1 MAGMREHGQSY
12 WTFGAAALAAFTVTA
27 APATAQGANDPIG
40 IAVTSALEGQK
51 GIGRILSAAGS
62 GDVADTARDIERL
75 VGNQRW
81 ARLVSG
87 SPEVVIT
94 IHNRE
99 RIERRRSYDKKGN
112 LSIEHRYSADGT
124 VEIDRRRS
132 QVHAELDFTEGQ
144 YSTRN
149 DSDQFEKV
157 AEKLWTEI
165 AGIVLSDLNAL
176 RPDRPEAGF
185 DHAAK
190 YKLLVKGDGLE
201 VRSVD
206 PGSPA
211 EQAGLQVKDRIRRI
225 DDEKGTSQMD
235 YRARTW
241 WVEAPGTRVSLEY
254 ERDKARQ
261 TVQIT
266 LMPRRE
272 WGGGGAPVAA
282 APPAARPVS
291 ATTSTAPAKGAASG
305 AKGASSGSSS
315 GVELKPGMTELE
327 VSKLLGPPKEKV
339 AFGAKS
345 LWRYDGY
352 SITFQNGRVIDMK

>member
-1 MAGMREHGQSY
+1 MAGMRHHWRSC
-12 WTFGAAALAAFTVTA
+12 WTYGAAILAALTVTA
-27 APATAQGANDPIG
+27 APATAQGPNDPISFS
-40 IAVTSALEGQK
+40 VTSALEGQK
-51 GIGRILSAAGS
+51 GIGRILSSAGH

-75 VGNQRW
+75 VGTQRW

-87 SPEVVIT
+87 NPEVIISIT
-94 IHNRE
+94 NRE
-99 RIERRRSYDKKGN
+99 RIERRRTYDKKGN
-112 LSIEHRYSADGT
+112 ESIEHRYSADGT

-132 QVHAELDFTEGQ
+132 QVHAEVDFTEGQ

-157 AEKLWTEI
+157 AEKLWAEI
-165 AGIVLSDLNAL
+165 SGIVLSDINAL
-176 RPDRPEAGF
+176 RPDRTEAGF

-201 VRSVD
+201 VRSVE

-211 EQAGLQVKDRIRRI
+211 ELAGLQVKDRIRRI

-241 WVEAPGTRVSLEY
+241 WVESAGTRVSLEI
-254 ERDKARQ
+254 ERNKARQ
-261 TVQIT
+261 TVQLT
-266 LMPRRE
+266 LLPRRE
-272 WGGGGAPVAA
+272 WGGAPPVAA
-282 APPAARPVS
+282 AQPAPRPVS
-291 ATTSTAPAKGAASG
+291 SVAKAPARA
-305 AKGASSGSSS
+305 ASSGGSTGGST

-352 SITFQNGRVIDMK
+352 SITFQNGRVVDMK

>member
-1 MAGMREHGQSY
+1 MRKHWQSF
-12 WTFGAAALAAFTVTA
+12 WTFGAAALAACLVTA
-27 APATAQGANDPIG
+27 APATAQGPNDPIG
-40 IAVTSALEGQK
+40 ISVTSSLEGQK
-51 GIGRILSAAGS
+51 GLGRIFSAAGS
-62 GDVADTARDIERL
+62 GDVADTERDIERL

-87 SPEVVIT
+87 NPEVLIT
-94 IHNRE
+94 ITNRE
-99 RIERRRSYDKKGN
+99 RVERRRSTDKNGN
-112 LSIEHRYSADGT
+112 VSIDHRYTAEGY

-132 QVHAELDFTEGQ
+132 QVRAEVDFTEGQ

-149 DSDQFEKV
+149 DSDQFDKV
-157 AEKLWTEI
+157 ADKLWEEI
-165 AGIVLSDLNAL
+165 SGIILSDLNAL
-176 RPDRPEAGF
+176 RPDRTEAGF
-185 DHAAK
+185 DHVAK

-241 WVEAPGTRVSLEY
+241 WIEKPGTRVSLEY
-254 ERDKARQ
+254 ERNKARQ
-261 TVQIT
+261 TVQLT

-272 WGGGGAPVAA
+272 WSGSAPPPVAA
-282 APPAARPVS
+282 APPPARP
-291 ATTSTAPAKGAASG
+291 ASTAGSSAAPARSG
-305 AKGASSGSSS
+305 SSSGSS
-315 GVELKPGMTELE
+315 GVELKPGMTEVE
-327 VSKLLGPPKEKV
+327 VVKLLGQPREKV

-345 LWRYDGY
+345 LWRYEGF
-352 SITFQNGRVIDMK
+352 SITFQSGRVVDMK

>member
-1 MAGMREHGQSY
+1 MRQHWQSL
-12 WTFGAAALAAFTVTA
+12 WTIGAAALAAISVTA
-27 APATAQGANDPIG
+27 APATAQGPNDPIG
-40 IAVTSALEGQK
+40 MSVTSALEGQK

-62 GDVADTARDIERL
+62 GDVADTARDVERL

-87 SPEVVIT
+87 NPEVLISIT
-94 IHNRE
+94 NRE

-112 LSIEHRYSADGT
+112 LSIEHRYTADGT

-132 QVHAELDFTEGQ
+132 QVHAEVDFTEGE

-157 AEKLWTEI
+157 ADKLWAEI

-176 RPDRPEAGF
+176 RPDRTEAGF

-201 VRSVD
+201 VRSVE

-235 YRARTW
+235 LRARTW
-241 WVEAPGTRVSLEY
+241 WVEKPGTRVSLEY

-261 TVQIT
+261 TVQLT
-266 LMPRRE
+266 LLPRRE
-272 WGGGGAPVAA
+272 WGGAAPAPVAA
-282 APPAARPVS
+282 SEPAPRARPAS
-291 ATTSTAPAKGAASG
+291 ATTGSAPAKTSTGA
-305 AKGASSGSSS
+305 SSS

-327 VSKLLGPPKEKV
+327 VVKLLGQPKEKV

-352 SITFQNGRVIDMK
+352 SLTFQNGRVIDMK